1 MTNFNIS
8 SNNLV
13 DVMDNEPWDKS
24 STELFTIKFNGKPV
38 ESNEMDANEL
48 ATSLLGISSALE
60 HANAMLNGRNSKVF
74 VKVSSSFKSGS
85 FDVDIATF
93 ITSTGIGAFINIA
106 SLIGITGKSIGSLI
120 WLFKRTK
127 GKKIIEKKEVPG
139 DNYEIIVEGENNS
152 ITINHNVVRLYESAQ
167 IRRDLINV
175 VQPLKMPEMENIVF
189 LKSGEVCE
197 NISKNETDYFSLS
210 DTELVNEK
218 EDIDDFLITRS
229 DFEGRQTGWRLSFG
243 ESESIDQKPNDFQ
256 VRIID
261 EDFLNKVKL
270 KEIDVH
276 QGTIITAK
284 YKKTTQKVDKLSVAW
299 EILQVLKVD
308 YNLNHVDKKQ
318 KTLS

>member
-1 MTNFNIS
+1 
-8 SNNLV
+8 
-13 DVMDNEPWDKS
+13 MDNEPWKKS
-24 STELFTIKFNGKPV
+24 SIELFTIKFNGKPV
-38 ESNEMDANEL
+38 ESHEMDANEL
-48 ATSLLGISSALE
+48 ATSLLGLSSALE
-60 HANAMLNGRNSKVF
+60 HANALLNGRNSKVF
-74 VKVSSSFKSGS
+74 IKVRSSFKSGS

-93 ITSTGIGAFINIA
+93 FTSTGIGALINIA
-106 SLIGITGKSIGSLI
+106 SLIGITGTSVGSLI

-127 GKKIIEKKEVPG
+127 GKKIIEKKEVQG
-139 DNYEIIVEGENNS
+139 DNYEITVEGENNS
-152 ITINHNVVRLYESAQ
+152 ITINHNVVELYESAQ
-167 IRRDLINV
+167 IRRDLTNV
-175 VQPLKMPEMENIVF
+175 VQPLKMPEMENIIF
-189 LKSGEVCE
+189 LKNGEECE
-197 NISKNETDYFSLS
+197 KISKNETDYFSLS

-243 ESESIDQKPNDFQ
+243 ESESINKKPNDFQ
-256 VRIID
+256 VRILD
-261 EDFLNKVKL
+261 EDFLKKVKL

-276 QGTIITAK
+276 QGTIIRAK